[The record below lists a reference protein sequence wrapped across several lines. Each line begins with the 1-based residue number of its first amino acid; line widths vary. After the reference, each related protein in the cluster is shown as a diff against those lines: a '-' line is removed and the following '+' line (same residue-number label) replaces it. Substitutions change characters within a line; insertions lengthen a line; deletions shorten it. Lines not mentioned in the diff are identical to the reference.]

1 MRAFL
6 GLGSNIG
13 ERLQNLQAAV
23 NLLDLRVG
31 SVVRIASVYETAPV
45 YVEAQPP
52 FLNTVVELDTN
63 LTPEDLLRAVKEVE
77 TEIGRTPR
85 ERFGPR
91 EIDIDL
97 LITEDGTEVNS
108 DRLSLP
114 HPNLTE
120 RRFVL
125 EPLAELCPDFA
136 VGSRRIAEWL
146 AQPNVQAQQ
155 VERTGE
161 SLLFV
166 HRD

>member
-1 MRAFL
+1 MRVFL

-45 YVEAQPP
+45 YVEDQPP

-77 TEIGRTPR
+77 IEIGRTPR

-108 DRLSLP
+108 DRLNLP

-125 EPLAELCPDFA
+125 EPLAELCPDLA

-155 VERTGE
+155 VERTSE

>member
-1 MRAFL
+1 MRVFL
-6 GLGSNIG
+6 GLGSNVG

-31 SVVRIASVYETAPV
+31 TVLRIASVYETAPV
-45 YVEAQPP
+45 YVQEQPP
-52 FLNTVVELDTN
+52 FLNTVVEVDTN
-63 LTPEDLLRAVKEVE
+63 LAPEDLLRAVKEVE
-77 TEIGRTPR
+77 AEIGRIPR

-97 LITEDGTEVNS
+97 LITEDGMEVNS
-108 DRLSLP
+108 DKLRLP
-114 HPNLTE
+114 HPHLTE

-125 EPLAELCPDFA
+125 EPLAELCPGCVVNGRCVAD
-136 VGSRRIAEWL
+136 WL
-146 AQPNVQAQQ
+146 AEPAVQAQR

>member
-1 MRAFL
+1 VRVFL
-6 GLGSNIG
+6 GLGSNVG

-31 SVVRIASVYETAPV
+31 TVVRIASVYETAPV
-45 YVEAQPP
+45 YVEDQPS
-52 FLNTVVELDTN
+52 FLNTVVELETKM
-63 LTPEDLLRAVKEVE
+63 PPGDLLRAVKDVE
-77 TEIGRTPR
+77 REIGRISR

-91 EIDIDL
+91 EIDVDL
-97 LITEDGTEVNS
+97 LLFKDGTTVHS
-108 DRLSLP
+108 DELTVP
-114 HPNLTE
+114 HPHLTE

-125 EPLAELCPDFA
+125 EPLAELCPDC
-136 VGSRRIAEWL
+136 VVSERSVAEWL
-146 AQPNVQAQQ
+146 AESSVYAQQ

>member
-1 MRAFL
+1 MRVFL

-45 YVEAQPP
+45 YVEDQPP

-77 TEIGRTPR
+77 SEIGRTPR

-97 LITEDGTEVNS
+97 LATEDGIEVSS

-114 HPNLTE
+114 HPHLTE

-125 EPLAELCPDFA
+125 EPLAELCPDLT
-136 VGSRRIAEWL
+136 VGSRRVAEWL
-146 AQPNVQAQQ
+146 AQPNIQEQK